1 MENFSKLL
9 ELLPEDFLKNII
21 ECAKILIPSLL
32 TLLVTKYTLCKPQK
46 QEIQRKQFECVYLP
60 LYLLTQQ
67 YLGSN
72 YSVTNLPIYFK
83 KIDKLVDNN
92 YPLVY
97 PKTIKLFA
105 KLKSAYNSASFNKY
119 HLANFQCQV
128 ESDYEKLKRTLGYPT
143 NSFFDF
149 FRRLSFFNKIIYIA
163 IFLFAIMT
171 LYFVGTLY
179 LLLFSGPI
187 YSIFENL
194 LGLIFC
200 LFSLYLLGYIAAH

>member
-1 MENFSKLL
+1 MYTANRIIVERTILMENFSKLL

-72 YSVTNLPIYFK
+72 YSVTNLPI
-83 KIDKLVDNN
+83 
-92 YPLVY
+92 Y